1 MDALTRGP
9 LSLTAALKCATDVG
23 RILHEMHQQNRA
35 YGEITP
41 ANVLLRPSGAELLP
55 AHGAWDPASPER
67 DVHGFGELLY
77 QLVTASKVPID
88 ATAAL
93 FRSGAPTS
101 GPAGIRAAALRLAA
115 KCLGL
120 LSVNL
125 TMQQASTEVRLL
137 WVVARQLEAAGVQE
151 SAPTPLLVLPPP
163 LPPEPKAALPP
174 EPKPARGVL
183 PRPAAPVP
191 FRQPESAPPPPLHH
205 DPEPLTGPSGLAPLV
220 PLEAANFSKP
230 PAKPVE
236 LEPAEGGNCPRC
248 DSASVYLSKARSRF
262 EEQLGRW
269 KIPLCRC
276 HRCYHR
282 YFFFLGLKIP
292 KEMPET
298 TERRVKP
305 RRKH

>member
-1 MDALTRGP
+1 VDALTRGP
-9 LSLTAALKCATDVG
+9 LSLTAALRCASDVG
-23 RILHEMHQQNRA
+23 RILHEMHQLNRS
-35 YGEITP
+35 YGKITP
-41 ANVLLRPSGAELLP
+41 ANVWLRPSGAELLP
-55 AHGAWDPASPER
+55 SHGSWDEAGPER

-77 QLVTASKVPID
+77 QLVTSTKVPID
-88 ATAAL
+88 ATTAL
-93 FRSGAPTS
+93 FRSVAPPS
-101 GPAGIRAAALRLAA
+101 GPAGIRAAALRLAG

-151 SAPTPLLVLPPP
+151 GAPTPFLVLPP
-163 LPPEPKAALPP
+163 ALPP
-174 EPKPARGVL
+174 EPKTALLPEPKPARRVL

-191 FRQPESAPPPPLHH
+191 FRQPESAPPPIHH
-205 DPEPLTGPSGLAPLV
+205 HPEPVTGPSGLAPVV

-230 PAKPVE
+230 PTKPVE
-236 LEPAEGGNCPRC
+236 LEPAGGGNCPRC
-248 DSASVYLSKARSRF
+248 DSASVYRSKARSRF

-269 KIPLCRC
+269 KMPLCRC

-282 YFFFLGLKIP
+282 YFVVAGLKIP

-298 TERRVKP
+298 TDRRVKP